1 MKPKYRSSTGTPWR
15 NCRFGEIVGC
25 GPDHLSKIKQ
35 VTQMFQFLGKVEV
48 TLWSVK
54 CGIALYL
61 KKKAHTPIL
70 NIFYC

>member
-1 MKPKYRSSTGTPWR
+1 M
-15 NCRFGEIVGC
+15 GC

-54 CGIALYL
+54 FNGIALYL
-61 KKKAHTPIL
+61 KKKKAHTLI
-70 NIFYC
+70 